1 MKDFDTW
8 NNQKKDTD
16 TTGTNKWCN
25 ERDIWWCRLGL
36 NVGFEQ
42 DGKGSHFSRP
52 VLIIRTFGIR
62 TALIVPLTTSKKQD
76 RFHVFVGEVLKRGSS
91 VIITQMRLVD
101 TKRLDDKRGKVSVEQ
116 FEIIRKAIKD
126 LL

>member
-8 NNQKKDTD
+8 NNQKKGTD

-42 DGKGSHFSRP
+42 DGKGTDFSRP
-52 VLIIRTFGIR
+52 VLILRTFGIR

-76 RFHVFVGEVLKRGSS
+76 RYHVFVGEVLKGESS

-101 TKRLDDKRGKVSVEQ
+101 TKRLDDKRGRVSVEQ